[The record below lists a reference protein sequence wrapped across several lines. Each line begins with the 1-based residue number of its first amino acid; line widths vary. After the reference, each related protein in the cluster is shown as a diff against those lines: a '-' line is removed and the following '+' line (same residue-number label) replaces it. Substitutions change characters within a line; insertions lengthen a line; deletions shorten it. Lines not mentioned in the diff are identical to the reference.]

1 MKVNKRNILKINRI
15 FAVVILLLFSLFLN
29 INAQVSFAPKIGLSY
44 SKLSGDLTN
53 ARYMPGAFFG
63 GIVNYKASGKYSFQ
77 SGVLLTG
84 KGSTLYYD
92 EDDSDA
98 IVITYFEI
106 PLNNQLTAEVGSG
119 IMQFFAGPYLAFAI
133 NGMYRYLADEDDLK
147 ERIRIGTSPDDEI
160 KPMDI
165 GINLGIGFLFEGLE
179 TQLGYGRSISNI
191 SNRANEKLGNNL
203 IYVSIAYFFNYESR
217 PNQYKWYGR

>member
-1 MKVNKRNILKINRI
+1 MKVNKLNFLKINI
-15 FAVVILLLFSLFLN
+15 IAALLLSFLAAN
-29 INAQVSFAPKIGLSY
+29 SQLSFAPKIGLSY
-44 SKLSGDLTN
+44 AKLSGDLTN
-53 ARYMPGAFFG
+53 ARYMPSAFFG
-63 GIVNYKASGKYSFQ
+63 GSVNYRASERYSFQ
-77 SGVLLTG
+77 SGFLLTG

-98 IVITYFEI
+98 YVITYFEI
-106 PLNNQLTAEVGSG
+106 PLNSVLTAEVGSG

-133 NGMYRYLADEDDLK
+133 NGMYKYLADEDDLK

-160 KPMDI
+160 KPLDI

-191 SNRANEKLGNNL
+191 SNKPNENLANNL
-203 IYVSIAYFFNYESR
+203 IYISIAYFFNYESR
-217 PNQYKWYGR
+217 PNHYKWYNR